1 MFQAVIV
8 FGAAMVVFAFSH
20 WMLPSVLALAL
31 LGAADTVS
39 VVICFALVQLST
51 NFLFINASNQ
61 LSQSGVTAA
70 LFGTIRSR
78 IRRRCRD
85 RRRALWMKLIATLRE
100 GRPARIVALE
110 SV

>member
-70 LFGTIRSR
+70 LFGTHYS
-78 IRRRCRD
+78 
-85 RRRALWMKLIATLRE
+85 AAVFGGVAAIAV
-100 GRPARIVALE
+100 ARFG
-110 SV
+110 

>member
-70 LFGTIRSR
+70 LFGTIPQPYSAASPRSPS
-78 IRRRCRD
+78 RCF
-85 RRRALWMKLIATLRE
+85 
-100 GRPARIVALE
+100 G
-110 SV
+110 